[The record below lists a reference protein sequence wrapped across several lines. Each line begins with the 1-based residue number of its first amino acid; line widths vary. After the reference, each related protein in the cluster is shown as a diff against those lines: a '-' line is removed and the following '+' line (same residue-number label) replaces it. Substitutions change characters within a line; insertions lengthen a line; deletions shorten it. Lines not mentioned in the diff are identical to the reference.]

1 MMSEYPTPN
10 PESAEYQ
17 EFMAKKRAL
26 ALHLKMQEGVLEQI
40 KQQIAD
46 NDNRIAQIE
55 RAQKIAEYLTIRTLP
70 LDEQLAYYTE
80 TDLFN
85 PFDGEIKENW
95 ELLLQLALTENRIPD
110 LLNWIREVLKIKP
123 VFTMFMPASIIMKSI
138 DQLFDLSTFD
148 QAKLA
153 TSTDEF
159 WSYTADGIASGEF
172 PKK

>member
-1 MMSEYPTPN
+1 MTEFPTIEQDPT
-10 PESAEYQ
+10 SKAEL
-17 EFMAKKRAL
+17 EATKRAL
-26 ALHLKMQEGVLEQI
+26 EILRKMQTRMLE
-40 KQQIAD
+40 D
-46 NDNRIAQIE
+46 TEAQIIDVNGQIREIQSAE
-55 RAQKIAEYLTIRTLP
+55 RKAQYVTIRTLSFE
-70 LDEQLAYYTE
+70 EQLVNFTE
-80 TDLFN
+80 EDLFS
-85 PFDGEIKENW
+85 PFEMEVKANW
-95 ELLLQLALTENRIPD
+95 EQLLQLALKENRIPD